1 MSIVFSDTSFYVAL
15 ASTRDASHS
24 KARSFTEAFRG
35 KVITTD
41 FVVVEVGNYFSRS
54 QDRYSF
60 EFLLN
65 VFRTDRN
72 TMVLPATRDLLY
84 CGIELY
90 TERSDKDWSL
100 TDCISFAVM
109 QDHGITEALTADRHF
124 EQAGFV
130 PLLV

>member
-15 ASTRDASHS
+15 ASTRDTFHS

-41 FVVVEVGNYFSRS
+41 FIVVEVGNYFSRS
-54 QDRYSF
+54 QDRHSF

-65 VFRTDRN
+65 VLRADRN
-72 TMVLPATRDLLY
+72 TTIVPATRDLLNR
-84 CGIELY
+84 GIELY

-100 TDCISFAVM
+100 TGVRKGSGTFFRRRRSLAG
-109 QDHGITEALTADRHF
+109 QHGLTEK
-124 EQAGFV
+124 GS
-130 PLLV
+130 